1 MDDRSREAEHVAVR
15 RAVVTD
21 APALVRPARA
31 ADLDA
36 VVAIERASF
45 ADPWA
50 PRAFS
55 DALADEGL
63 LFLVAEGEQ
72 GVAGYVIAWF
82 VAGDGEIANIAVAP
96 PARGHGVGA
105 ALLDAAL
112 RVGRDCGT
120 RCVFLEVRESNAVA
134 RALYASRHFV
144 EVGRRRGY
152 YRLPTEDAIVLRR
165 SEGRG

>member
-1 MDDRSREAEHVAVR
+1 MDDHSRAPEG
-15 RAVVTD
+15 AVVPRATATG

-31 ADLDA
+31 ADLET

-55 DALADEGL
+55 DALADHGL
-63 LFLVAEGEQ
+63 LFLVAESEQ

-82 VAGDGEIANIAVAP
+82 VAGDGEIANLAVAP
-96 PARGHGVGA
+96 PARGQGVGA

-134 RALYASRHFV
+134 RALYQSRRFL

>member
-1 MDDRSREAEHVAVR
+1 MDDHSRAAEGDATP
-15 RAVVTD
+15 RAVATG
-21 APALVRPARA
+21 APALVRTARA
-31 ADLDA
+31 ADLEA

-96 PARGHGVGA
+96 SARGHGIGA

-112 RVGRDCGT
+112 RAGRDCGT
-120 RCVFLEVRESNAVA
+120 RSVFLECRESNAVA
-134 RALYASRHFV
+134 RALYASRRFV

-152 YRLPTEDAIVLRR
+152 YRLPTEDAIVLKR